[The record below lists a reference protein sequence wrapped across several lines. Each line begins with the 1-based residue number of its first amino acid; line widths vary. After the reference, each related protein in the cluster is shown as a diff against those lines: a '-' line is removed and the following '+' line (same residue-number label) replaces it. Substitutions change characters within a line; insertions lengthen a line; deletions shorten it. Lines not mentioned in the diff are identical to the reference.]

1 MQPFWVLP
9 YALRHRAGRLAHE
22 AQVASSC
29 CCISS
34 CRAVC
39 PFHFFFEA
47 LCSIFAC
54 PLSGR
59 VPDFLALALIGLC
72 ADSSLPLAFVI
83 GM

>member
-1 MQPFWVLP
+1 MKPKLLP
-9 YALRHRAGRLAHE
+9 VAAAFHLAGLCA
-22 AQVASSC
+22 
-29 CCISS
+29 
-34 CRAVC
+34 

-54 PLSGR
+54 PLSGC